1 MAAVVVDSA
10 GGPYAGRMDLL
21 LRLLEDPGRFHW
33 KWIAIAA
40 ALLAVYG
47 IERAIRTGGLF

>member
-1 MAAVVVDSA
+1 MSSEGGA
-10 GGPYAGRMDLL
+10 GREGEPYADRMY
-21 LRLLEDPGRFHW
+21 LLEVPVRFYW
-33 KWIAIAA
+33 KWLAVAA